1 MKPEERGS
9 MFEGDI
15 VLQKGQLGRSGI
27 LGENYRWPN
36 KTVYYDF
43 SGIFGEQNLLFPH
56 IITYF
61 II

>member
-27 LGENYRWPN
+27 LGESYRWPN
-36 KTVYYDF
+36 NTVYYDF
-43 SGIFGEQNLLFPH
+43 SGIFGEQNLLFS
-56 IITYF
+56 TL
-61 II
+61 